1 MPSPIT
7 TSSSY
12 LTTREHAG
20 IPRRRSHPNPP
31 PPITASSPLFVYDVE
46 SAAVTPQSRTT
57 FVTSTTT
64 NGVTTNHRH
73 VGMITTGRYVR
84 RIMTRFL
91 PTIPHSTTTTNSTTT
106 TSSDKSA
113 AENDKYQRHHR
124 RYQHALTSSLVLM
137 IGLVLVATCSL
148 LLVWNMYFN
157 LYQALGFDHY
167 DIRNSNFTKN
177 LHQPQPR
184 VILPDESHL
193 TGLRTNA
200 LTLSNTTVAETEWK
214 NDENVVHVIQ
224 TRFMQNQP
232 HLVTLGQARLRLFTA
247 VTVPSMRHQTQQQF
261 LWIIRTDP
269 RLHSSILLPLMETIS
284 LLPNA
289 ILVASNH
296 NPEGF
301 RDSSCISDI
310 TTQTLLVG
318 NMEYVQSYYRA
329 GQTHTVLETRCD
341 ADDAIAIDF
350 VELIQKSA
358 TSGLYPL
365 REDWIVYCADHH
377 MEWQYDNPWPNDVAA
392 ELPSNYS
399 TGSTDHDKAED
410 PSDSTFDHRTTDR
423 GALLVLKSGRCVTPG
438 LTWGYSINASRRDIP
453 VSQHQKIQKA
463 IKPCGTRITHDAP
476 PLQTK
481 CLIKLGDDLPLAL
494 RARTPTSAGMDHVFV
509 AHQTEDAFPME
520 HLQLSKART
529 MQNQL
534 WSVLV
539 ILFGVHGDDLYQVRQ
554 YVSDH
559 FVLIARDA
567 LAGQCTPGHSCKQS
581 SKALLQKLIDAADHQ
596 ENIAVNE
603 TLANSLM
610 K

>member
-12 LTTREHAG
+12 LTTQELAG
-20 IPRRRSHPNPP
+20 IPRRRSHPHPLP
-31 PPITASSPLFVYDVE
+31 SFESSPSPIFVYDVE
-46 SAAVTPQSRTT
+46 SKI
-57 FVTSTTT
+57 TSATT
-64 NGVTTNHRH
+64 NGATTNHRH
-73 VGMITTGRYVR
+73 IGMTATGRYVR

-91 PTIPHSTTTTNSTTT
+91 RTNPHSTTTT
-106 TSSDKSA
+106 TSSDTSA
-113 AENDKYQRHHR
+113 EENEKYQRHHR
-124 RYQHALTSSLVLM
+124 RYQHSSTSTLVLM

-157 LYQALGFDHY
+157 LYQALGFDHT
-167 DIRNSNFTKN
+167 DHRNSNVN
-177 LHQPQPR
+177 QPQPR
-184 VILPDESHL
+184 VILPAESHF
-193 TGLRTNA
+193 TGLRSNT
-200 LTLSNTTVAETEWK
+200 LTLSNNTVSETEWK

-269 RLHSSILLPLMETIS
+269 RLHSSILQPFMETIS

-310 TTQTLLVG
+310 TAQTLLVG
-318 NMEYVQSYYRA
+318 SMEYVQSYYRA

-377 MEWQYDNPWPNDVAA
+377 MEWQYDNPWPNDVAG

-399 TGSTDHDKAED
+399 TGSTSQDNTED

-438 LTWGYSINASRRDIP
+438 LTWGYSINSSRRDIP

-463 IKPCGTRITHDAP
+463 IKPCGTRIMHDTP

-494 RARTPTSAGMDHVFV
+494 RARTPTSAGMDHVFM
-509 AHQTEDAFPME
+509 AHQTEDAFPMD
-520 HLQLSKART
+520 HLLLSKART

-534 WSVLV
+534 WSVLFV
-539 ILFGVHGDDLYQVRQ
+539 LFGVHGDDLYQVRQ
-554 YVSDH
+554 YVSEH

-581 SKALLQKLIDAADHQ
+581 SKALLQKLIDATDHQ
-596 ENIAVNE
+596 ENNPVNE
-603 TLANSLM
+603 TLADSLI